1 MYWKQKR
8 FEEAC
13 REFQV
18 ELEHQPGHIQ
28 ALTYL
33 GDAEMHAEREK
44 AAEEHLRRA
53 LKLDANIRLAHLDL
67 GILLTNQVDSA
78 EAARHLREAIR
89 MDPSKPDAHYRLG
102 RLWRSLGREA
112 EADAEFAKV
121 KDLSREEPQA
131 PLIKLPGQG
140 SKQ

>member
-1 MYWKQKR
+1 MTGVQT
-8 FEEAC
+8 C
-13 REFQV
+13 
-18 ELEHQPGHIQ
+18 
-28 ALTYL
+28 ALPIY
-33 GDAEMHAEREK
+33 
-44 AAEEHLRRA
+44 
-53 LKLDANIRLAHLDL
+53 
-67 GILLTNQVDSA
+67 
-78 EAARHLREAIR
+78 
-89 MDPSKPDAHYRLG
+89 YRLG

>member
-1 MYWKQKR
+1 M
-8 FEEAC
+8 
-13 REFQV
+13 
-18 ELEHQPGHIQ
+18 
-28 ALTYL
+28 TYL
-33 GDAEMHAEREK
+33 GDAEMHLEMEK

-53 LKLDANIRLAHLDL
+53 LRLDANIRLAHLDL
-67 GILLTNQVDSA
+67 GILLTNKGDSA

-112 EADAEFAKV
+112 EADAEFGKV
-121 KDLSREEPQA
+121 KDLAREEPPA

-140 SKQ
+140 SQQ